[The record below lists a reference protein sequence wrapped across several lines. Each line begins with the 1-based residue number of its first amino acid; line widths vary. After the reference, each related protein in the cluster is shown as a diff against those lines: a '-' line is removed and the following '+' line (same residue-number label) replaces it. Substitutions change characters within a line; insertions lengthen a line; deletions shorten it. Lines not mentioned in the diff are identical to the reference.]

1 MKINEPSNVFVI
13 LACDLTADELVM
25 KPLPGKVFDRYVDAT
40 DALVEML
47 DMEESSDCLGDTVY
61 TIRECGLTYC

>member
-1 MKINEPSNVFVI
+1 MKIYEPNNVFII
-13 LACDLTADELVM
+13 LAGDLSADELTM
-25 KPLPGKVFDRYVDAT
+25 APIPDKVFDRYTDAI

-47 DMEESSDCLGDTVY
+47 DMEESSNCLGDTIY